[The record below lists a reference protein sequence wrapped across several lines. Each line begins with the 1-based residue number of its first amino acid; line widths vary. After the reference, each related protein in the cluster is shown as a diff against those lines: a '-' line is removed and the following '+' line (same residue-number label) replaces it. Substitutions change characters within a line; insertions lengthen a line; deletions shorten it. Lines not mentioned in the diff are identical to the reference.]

1 MQNADSAIGLREF
14 TEQIVRHAMERLHRE
29 ACGEKKI
36 GNDFEL
42 RACIVLA
49 RLAPVLIEP
58 GNKRNS
64 DSELQEF
71 PPDLDPQEAE
81 RLLRELQCGR
91 PLDDDGGAA

>member
-1 MQNADSAIGLREF
+1 MQDTDSAIGLREF

-29 ACGEKKI
+29 ACGDKKI

-49 RLAPVLIEP
+49 RLAPVLIGPEIKP
-58 GNKRNS
+58 NS
-64 DSELQEF
+64 HSELQEF

-91 PLDDDGGAA
+91 PLENEGGAA